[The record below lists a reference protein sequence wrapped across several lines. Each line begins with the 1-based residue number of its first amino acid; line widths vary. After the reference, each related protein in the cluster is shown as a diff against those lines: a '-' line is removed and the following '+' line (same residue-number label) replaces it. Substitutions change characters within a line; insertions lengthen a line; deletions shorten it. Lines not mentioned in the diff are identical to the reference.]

1 MGIII
6 LTYLIGMLGGVA
18 VGIQSPIAGAM
29 GQRVGGT
36 AASFIVHVSG
46 AIFSGLLLLA
56 RGGENIRD
64 LRTLPWYM
72 LGSGIFGLILYLTL
86 NFTMPRIGAG
96 AAVILIIIGQLIT
109 GMLIDHFG
117 WFGVAPRPVDVVRLF
132 AACLLLVGGYLMVSR

>member
-1 MGIII
+1 MGAMI
-6 LTYLIGMLGGVA
+6 LTYLIGALGGVA

-86 NFTMPRIGAG
+86 NHTLPRLGAI
-96 AAVILIIIGQLIT
+96 AAISLIIVGQLIT

-117 WFGVAPRPVDVVRLF
+117 WFGGAPRPVDALRLL
-132 AACLLLVGGYLMVSR
+132 AAGLLLVGGYLMVSR